1 MVSPI
6 YIVAA
11 ALGVGFAIGVLGK
24 LGKNF
29 SGILAL
35 LTIGF
40 MTFVSSEWLYAF
52 YVGNQVPTYIF
63 TAGFKP
69 PISINLLMGPKEAFL
84 TTMVNFIGLLGG
96 IYLFFNFGR
105 KGRNAYVVYMVFL
118 MSLNVVIMTRDIFNL
133 FVFLEISAI
142 ATAGLILIE
151 RGNRAVGAG
160 FKYIIATSIISSI
173 LLIGIIFAYFYT
185 GTLNI
190 DGLVQ
195 AHLSTTATGGIAV
208 FLIMIAA
215 VLEMKPFP
223 ANGWG
228 LDVYE
233 GSHQG
238 FSAVVSVAT
247 ATASYYVLY
256 KLLAIA
262 GPIGSQWDYY
272 LALMGAVTFIGS
284 NLLGVKQKF
293 ARRLLAYSSIGQLG
307 LLMLILG
314 LRKYLGD
321 NLDYVVLGI
330 LITNLFAKT
339 GFFWLAGIVKAK
351 TLKEWAIIRRKPFF
365 LFLMGTFVFALIGF
379 PPFPSFFAKWTMVM
393 NLASQGGFGWIAV
406 ILIGS
411 FLEAIYLFRWFG
423 YAVKGEDTY
432 KYDFNIRW
440 HKITPIVI
448 LVAAL
453 YYAGYLTSQ
462 YTELGRMID
471 FIPLFFVLV
480 LFAIDF
486 LPVAVKNTIAILGM
500 GTYFYFIY
508 PDLDNLRLIFE
519 VIFMVGG
526 ILTLI
531 AGYAYKGK
539 RSGFYPVAILM
550 YAGLTGI
557 IQAHTTLEFFFGWEL
572 MTAGSYFLIIRGKRS
587 MPHALSYMLFSVAGA
602 YAILAGFSIANIGQ
616 AFPSLDIMNNIQY
629 FPNWAYGLL
638 LIGFL
643 TKTASVGL
651 HIWLPGAHGEAES
664 DVSPMVSAI
673 LLKAGVFGIVLA
685 LIGMSKS
692 DFDLSALAY
701 TLGWIGALTAL
712 FGNIGAVFQEDA
724 KRLLAY
730 SSIGQLGYIVFAFA
744 IMTQLGWLT
753 GFTYVINHF
762 LYKAVLFLT
771 VGAIVLRVGTH
782 NMYEM
787 GGLIKKMPW
796 AFFAV
801 LIGIIA
807 LSGVPPLSG
816 FTGKWLFYNA
826 IIEKGWYFQGV
837 IAMFAGGIAFLYLYR
852 LIQTIFLG
860 QLKDNHRNVKEI
872 SIWFLI
878 PIYTLLT
885 GLLVFSYEPQWVL
898 KPLGNMIAQYFPN
911 NGLHWEGSY
920 AYSHLGYWTGAGVAA
935 TVSVV
940 FVIAFILLKIMTRKA
955 HKLEQF
961 DIVFSGERPERP
973 ETTHIAYN
981 MYAGFY
987 KAVWPL
993 TVPLVERFWTW
1004 MSDLVHET
1012 AGFVRR
1018 IYSGNGQAYMLHII
1032 LYIIILYF
1040 ITIGGNI

>member
-52 YVGNQVPTYIF
+52 YFGDQVSTYIF
-63 TAGFKP
+63 TAGFMP
-69 PISINLLMGPKEAFL
+69 PISINLLMGPQEAMMSTL
-84 TTMVNFIGLLGG
+84 INVIGLLGG

-105 KGRNAYVVYMVFL
+105 KGRNAFVVYLVYL
-118 MSLNVVIMTRDIFNL
+118 MSLNVMIMTRDLFNL
-133 FVFLEISAI
+133 FVFLEISSI

-151 RGNRAVGAG
+151 KGNRAVGAG

-173 LLIGIIFAYFYT
+173 LLIGTIFAYFFS
-185 GTLNI
+185 GSLNI
-190 DGLVQ
+190 DDLVN
-195 AHLSTTATGGIAV
+195 ANLTSTTGGLIAV
-208 FLIMIAA
+208 FLILIAA
-215 VLEMKPFP
+215 ILEMKPFP

-238 FSAVVSVAT
+238 FSAVVSAAT
-247 ATASYYVLY
+247 ATASYFMLY

-262 GPIGSQWDYY
+262 GHSWDHYI
-272 LALMGAVTFIGS
+272 AIIGAVTFIGS

-314 LRKYLGD
+314 LRTYLGD
-321 NLDYVVLGI
+321 SLNYVVFGI
-330 LITNLFAKT
+330 LITNLLAKT
-339 GFFWLAGIVKAK
+339 GFFWLTGIVKAK

-379 PPFPSFFAKWTMVM
+379 PPFPSFFAKWTFIMD
-393 NLASQGGFGWIAV
+393 LANGGGFGWIAV
-406 ILIGS
+406 ILTGS
-411 FLEAIYLFRWFG
+411 FLEAIYYFRWFG
-423 YAVKGEDTY
+423 IAVKGEDNY
-432 KYDFNIRW
+432 KYDFNVRW
-440 HKITPIVI
+440 HKITPII
-448 LVAAL
+448 LLTAIL
-453 YYAGYLTSQ
+453 YITGYLTAQ
-462 YTELGRMID
+462 YTELGRMIN
-471 FIPLFFVLV
+471 FIPLFFVLI
-480 LFAIDF
+480 LFTIDF
-486 LPVAVKNTIAILGM
+486 LPVYIKNTIAIIGM
-500 GTYFYFIY
+500 SVYFYFIY
-508 PDLDNLRLIFE
+508 PNLSDLKLLFEIIFLI
-519 VIFMVGG
+519 GG
-526 ILTLI
+526 TLTLI

-550 YAGLTGI
+550 YAGLTGLI
-557 IQAHTTLEFFFGWEL
+557 EANTTLQFFFGWEL

-602 YAILAGFSIANIGQ
+602 YAIIAGISIANIGQ
-616 AFPSLDIMNNIQY
+616 VSASLSMFNNIQF
-629 FPNWAYGLL
+629 FPQWAYGLL

-673 LLKAGVFGIVLA
+673 LLKAGVYGVILA

-692 DFDLSALAY
+692 QYDLSSLAY
-701 TLGWIGALTAL
+701 ILGWVGALTVL
-712 FGNIGAVFQEDA
+712 FGNISAVFQEDA

-762 LYKAVLFLT
+762 MYKAVLFLT
-771 VGAIVLRVGTH
+771 VGAVVLRVGTH

-787 GGLIKKMPW
+787 GGLIKRMPF
-796 AFFAV
+796 AFIAV

-826 IIEKGWYFQGV
+826 VIEKGWYLQGTIV
-837 IAMFAGGIAFLYLYR
+837 FFSGGVAFLYLYR

-878 PIYTLLT
+878 PIYTLLA
-885 GLLVFSYEPQWVL
+885 GLMVFAAKPQWVL
-898 KPLGNMIAQYFPN
+898 QPLGDMISQYFPTG
-911 NGLHWEGSY
+911 GLEWQGSY
-920 AYSHLGYWTGAGVAA
+920 AYTAIGHWTGSGVMM
-935 TVSVV
+935 TVGGV
-940 FVIAFILLKIMTRKA
+940 FLITLIILKLATRKA
-955 HKLEQF
+955 HKLKQF

-973 ETTHIAYN
+973 ETTHVAYN

-993 TVPLVERFWTW
+993 TLPLVEQFWTW
-1004 MSDLVHET
+1004 VTELVHET
-1012 AGFVRR
+1012 AGFTRR
-1018 IYSGNGQAYMLHII
+1018 IYSGNGQAYMLHIV
-1032 LYIIILYF
+1032 LYIIVLFF
-1040 ITIGGNI
+1040 ITIGGII

>member
-6 YIVAA
+6 LIVAA

-24 LGKNF
+24 LGKYF

-52 YVGNQVPTYIF
+52 HFGTQVETYIY

-69 PISINLLMGPKEAFL
+69 PISINLLMGPHEAFMSTL
-84 TTMVNFIGLLGG
+84 INLGGLLGG

-105 KGRNAYVVYMVFL
+105 KGRNAYVVYLVFL
-118 MSLNVVIMTRDIFNL
+118 MSLNVVIMTRDLFNL
-133 FVFLEISAI
+133 FVFLEVSSI

-160 FKYIIATSIISSI
+160 FKYIIATTIISSI
-173 LLIGIIFAYFYT
+173 LLIGTIFAYYYT
-185 GTLNI
+185 GSLNI
-190 DGLVQ
+190 DDLV
-195 AHLSTTATGGIAV
+195 AANLTATSGGAIAV
-208 FLIMIAA
+208 FLILVAA
-215 VLEMKPFP
+215 ILEMKPFP

-238 FSAVVSVAT
+238 FSAVVSAAT
-247 ATASYYVLY
+247 ATASYFMLY
-256 KLLAIA
+256 KLMALAGNSWDHYVAI
-262 GPIGSQWDYY
+262 IG
-272 LALMGAVTFIGS
+272 AITFVGA

-293 ARRLLAYSSIGQLG
+293 ARRLLAYSSVGQLG

-314 LRKYLGD
+314 LRTYLGD
-321 NLDYVVLGI
+321 NLDYVVFGI
-330 LITNLFAKT
+330 LTTNFLAKT
-339 GFFWLAGIVKAK
+339 GFFWLAGIIKAK

-365 LFLMGTFVFALIGF
+365 LFLMGTFIFALIGF
-379 PPFPSFFAKWTMVM
+379 PPFPSFFGKWTFIME
-393 NLASQGGFGWIAV
+393 LASNGGFIWIAV
-406 ILIGS
+406 ILVGS

-423 YAVKGEDTY
+423 YAVKGEDSY
-432 KYDFNIRW
+432 NFDFNVRW
-440 HKITPIVI
+440 HKITPIII
-448 LVAAL
+448 LVVLL
-453 YYAGYLTSQ
+453 YVVGYFLAQYSALTS
-462 YTELGRMID
+462 MIN
-471 FIPLFFVLV
+471 FIPLFFVLL
-480 LFAIDF
+480 LFALDF
-486 LPVAVKNTIAILGM
+486 LPVMVKNTIAIIGM
-500 GTYFYFIY
+500 AFYFYTVY
-508 PDLDNLRLIFE
+508 PDLDNMRLIFE
-519 VIFMVGG
+519 FIFIVGG

-539 RSGFYPVAILM
+539 REGFYPVALLM
-550 YAGLTGI
+550 FAGLTAI
-557 IQAHTTLEFFFGWEL
+557 IQASTTIEFFFGWEL

-587 MPHALSYMLFSVAGA
+587 MPHALSYMLFSIGGA
-602 YAILAGFSIANIGQ
+602 YAILAGMSIANIGQ
-616 AFPSLDIMNNIQY
+616 AIPSLEILNNIQY

-638 LIGFL
+638 IVGFL

-673 LLKAGVFGIVLA
+673 LLKAGVFGVILA
-685 LIGMSKS
+685 LVGMSKS
-692 DFDLSALAY
+692 TYDLSHLAY
-701 TLGWIGALTAL
+701 ILGWIGALTAL
-712 FGNIGAVFQEDA
+712 FGNIGSVFQEDA

-744 IMTQLGWLT
+744 IMTHLGWLT

-771 VGAIVLRVGTH
+771 IGAVVLRLGTH

-787 GGLIKKMPW
+787 GGLIKKMPF

-826 IIEKGWYFQGV
+826 VIQKGWYLQGTIV
-837 IAMFAGGIAFLYLYR
+837 FFSGGIAFLYLYR
-852 LIQTIFLG
+852 LIQTVFLG

-878 PIYTLLT
+878 PIYTLLA
-885 GLLVFSYEPQWVL
+885 GIMVFSAKPQWVL
-898 KPLGNMIAQYFPN
+898 QPLGNMIATYFPEN
-911 NGLHWEGSY
+911 QLTWQGEY
-920 AYSHLGYWTGAGVAA
+920 AYTNIGHWTGSGVMMTIAGVFTLAL
-935 TVSVV
+935 
-940 FVIAFILLKIMTRKA
+940 IILKLATRKA
-955 HKLEQF
+955 HKLKQF

-993 TVPLVERFWTW
+993 TLPLVEQFWNW
-1004 MSDLVHET
+1004 MSELVHET
-1012 AGFVRR
+1012 AGFIRR
-1018 IYSGNGQAYMLHII
+1018 IYSGNGQAYMLHIV
-1032 LYIIILYF
+1032 LFIIVLFF
-1040 ITIGGNI
+1040 ITVGGSL

>member
-24 LGKNF
+24 LGKYF

-35 LTIGF
+35 LTIAF

-52 YVGNQVPTYIF
+52 YAGEQTASYIF
-63 TAGFKP
+63 TAGFMP
-69 PISINLLMGPKEAFL
+69 PLSINLLMGPQEAFMSTL
-84 TTMVNFIGLLGG
+84 INLGGLLGG

-118 MSLNVVIMTRDIFNL
+118 MSLNVVIMTRDLFNL
-133 FVFLEISAI
+133 FVFLEISSI

-190 DGLVQ
+190 DDMVKANLSGIDGGL
-195 AHLSTTATGGIAV
+195 IAI
-208 FLIMIAA
+208 FLILVAA
-215 VLEMKPFP
+215 ILEMKPFP

-233 GSHQG
+233 GSHMG
-238 FSAVVSVAT
+238 FSAVVSAAT
-247 ATASYYVLY
+247 ATASYFMLY
-256 KLLAIA
+256 KLMAIA
-262 GPIGSQWDYY
+262 GNSWDEYVAIIG
-272 LALMGAVTFIGS
+272 AITFVGA

-293 ARRLLAYSSIGQLG
+293 ARRLLAYSSVGQLG

-314 LRKYLGD
+314 LRGYLGD
-321 NLDYVVLGI
+321 NLNYVVFGI
-330 LITNLFAKT
+330 LITNFLAKT
-339 GFFWLAGIVKAK
+339 GFFWLAGIIKAK
-351 TLKEWAIIRRKPFF
+351 HLTEWAIIRRKPFF

-379 PPFPSFFAKWTMVM
+379 PPFPSFFAKWTFIME
-393 NLASQGGFGWIAV
+393 LANNGGFIWIAV
-406 ILIGS
+406 ILVGS

-432 KYDFNIRW
+432 NFDFNVRW
-440 HKITPIVI
+440 HKITPVAI
-448 LVAAL
+448 LTVLL
-453 YYAGYLTSQ
+453 YGVGYFTAQ
-462 YTELGRMID
+462 FTELGSLIN
-471 FIPLFFVLV
+471 FIPLAFVLL
-480 LFAIDF
+480 LFALDF
-486 LPVAVKNTIAILGM
+486 LPVAVKNTIAIIGM
-500 GTYFYFIY
+500 AFYFYTIY

-519 VIFMVGG
+519 VIFMIGG

-539 RSGFYPVAILM
+539 RSGFYPVALLM
-550 YAGLTGI
+550 YAGLTGLI
-557 IQAHTTLEFFFGWEL
+557 EANTTLAFFFGWEL

-587 MPHALSYMLFSVAGA
+587 MPHALSYMLFSIAGA
-602 YAILAGFSIANIGQ
+602 YAILAGISLANISQ
-616 AFPSLDIMNNIQY
+616 VFPSMDILNNIQY

-638 LIGFL
+638 LVGFL

-673 LLKAGVFGIVLA
+673 LLKAGVFGVVLA

-692 DFDLSALAY
+692 DVDLSNLAY
-701 TLGWIGALTAL
+701 ILGWIGALTAL
-712 FGNIGAVFQEDA
+712 FGNIGSVFQEDA

-744 IMTQLGWLT
+744 IMTHLGWLT

-771 VGAIVLRVGTH
+771 IGAVVLRLGTH

-787 GGLIKKMPW
+787 GGLIKKMPL

-826 IIEKGWYFQGV
+826 VIAKGWYLQGTV
-837 IAMFAGGIAFLYLYR
+837 VFFSGGIAFLYLFR

-878 PIYTLLT
+878 PIYILLA
-885 GLLVFSYEPQWVL
+885 GIMVFSAKPQWVL
-898 KPLGNMIAQYFPN
+898 QPLGDLIANYFPN
-911 NGLHWEGSY
+911 NQLTWDGSY
-920 AYSHLGYWTGAGVAA
+920 AYTEIGHWTGSGVMM
-935 TVSVV
+935 TIGGV
-940 FVIAFILLKIMTRKA
+940 FIITLIILKLATRKA

-961 DIVFSGERPERP
+961 DIVYSGERPERP
-973 ETTHIAYN
+973 ETTHVAYN

-993 TVPLVERFWTW
+993 TLPVVEQFWNW
-1004 MSDLVHET
+1004 MTELVHET
-1012 AGFVRR
+1012 AGFIRR
-1018 IYSGNGQAYMLHII
+1018 IYSGNGQAYMLHIV
-1032 LYIIILYF
+1032 LFIIVLFF
-1040 ITIGGNI
+1040 ITVGGSL

>member
-24 LGKNF
+24 LGKYF

-52 YVGNQVPTYIF
+52 YFSEQVSTYVY
-63 TAGFKP
+63 TAGFTP
-69 PISINLLMGPKEAFL
+69 PLSINLLMGPDEAFI
-84 TTMVNFIGLLGG
+84 TTVINFIGLLAG

-105 KGRNAYVVYMVFL
+105 KGRNAYVVFLVFL
-118 MSLNVVIMTRDIFNL
+118 MSLNVVVMTRDLFNL
-133 FVFLEISAI
+133 FVFLEVSSI

-151 RGNRAVGAG
+151 KGNRAVGAG

-173 LLIGIIFAYFYT
+173 LLIGTIFAYFYT
-185 GTLNI
+185 GSLNI
-190 DGLVQ
+190 DDLISSNLGATSGGL
-195 AHLSTTATGGIAV
+195 IAI
-208 FLIMIAA
+208 FLIMVAA
-215 VLEMKPFP
+215 ILEMKPFP

-238 FSAVVSVAT
+238 FSAVVSVGT
-247 ATASYYVLY
+247 ATASYFMLY

-262 GPIGSQWDYY
+262 GPEWEYYIAIIG
-272 LALMGAVTFIGS
+272 AITFLGS
-284 NLLGVKQKF
+284 NLLGLKQKF
-293 ARRLLAYSSIGQLG
+293 ARRILAYSSISQLG

-314 LRKYLGD
+314 LKSYLGPHTE
-321 NLDYVVLGI
+321 YVVFGI
-330 LITNLFAKT
+330 LITNVLAKT
-339 GFFWLAGIVKAK
+339 GFFWLTGIVKAK
-351 TLKEWAIIRRKPFF
+351 TLKEWAIIRRKPYF
-365 LFLMGTFVFALIGF
+365 LFLMGTFIFALIGF
-379 PPFPSFFAKWTMVM
+379 PPFPSFYAKWTFIMD
-393 NLASQGGFGWIAV
+393 LATNGGFIWIAI
-406 ILIGS
+406 ILLGS

-423 YAVKGEDTY
+423 YAVKGEDNY
-432 KYDFNIRW
+432 KYDLKVRL
-440 HKITPIVI
+440 HKIIPIGILVVI
-448 LVAAL
+448 LYVI
-453 YYAGYLTSQ
+453 GYFTAQ
-462 YTELGRMID
+462 YTDLGRMIN
-471 FIPLFFVLV
+471 FIPLFFVLL

-486 LPVAVKNTIAILGM
+486 LPVAVKNTIAIIGM
-500 GTYFYFIY
+500 VFYFYNIY

-519 VIFMVGG
+519 VIFMIGG

-557 IQAHTTLEFFFGWEL
+557 IEAHTTLEFFFGWEL
-572 MTAGSYFLIIRGKRS
+572 MTVGSYFLIIRGKRS
-587 MPHALSYMLFSVAGA
+587 MPHALSYMLFSTAGA
-602 YAILAGFSIANIGQ
+602 YAILVGISIANIGQ
-616 AFPSLDIMNNIQY
+616 QFPSLDIFNNIQFY
-629 FPNWAYGLL
+629 PYWAYGLL
-638 LIGFL
+638 LVGFL

-673 LLKAGVFGIVLA
+673 LLKAGVFGVILT

-692 DFDLSALAY
+692 TYDVHSLAY
-701 TLGWIGALTAL
+701 ILGWIGAITVLV
-712 FGNIGAVFQEDA
+712 GNLGAVFQEDA

-744 IMTQLGWLT
+744 FMTHLGWLT
-753 GFTYVINHF
+753 GFTYVLNHF
-762 LYKAVLFLT
+762 MYKAILFLT
-771 VGAIVLRVGTH
+771 IGAVVLRVGTH

-787 GGLIKKMPW
+787 GGLIKKMPM
-796 AFFAV
+796 AFIAV
-801 LIGIIA
+801 LISIIA
-807 LSGVPPLSG
+807 LGGIPPLSG

-826 IIEKGWYFQGV
+826 VIEKGWYFQGV
-837 IAMFAGGIAFLYLYR
+837 IVFISGGIAFLYLYR

-872 SIWFLI
+872 STWFLI
-878 PIYTLLT
+878 PIYTLIV
-885 GLLVFSYEPQWVL
+885 GLLVFSAKPQWVL
-898 KPLGNMIAQYFPN
+898 QPLGDMIANYFPN
-911 NGLHWEGSY
+911 GQLHWEGAY
-920 AYSHLGYWTGAGVAA
+920 AYTQIGHWTGTGVMMTIGAIFMI
-935 TVSVV
+935 TL
-940 FVIAFILLKIMTRKA
+940 IILMISTRKA
-955 HKLEQF
+955 HKIEQF
-961 DIVFSGERPERP
+961 NIVFAGERPDRP

-993 TVPLVERFWTW
+993 TIPLVEQFWDW

-1012 AGFVRR
+1012 AGFIRR
-1018 IYSGNGQAYMLHII
+1018 IYSGNGQAYMLHIV
-1032 LYIIILYF
+1032 LFIIVLFF
-1040 ITIGGNI
+1040 ITVGGSI